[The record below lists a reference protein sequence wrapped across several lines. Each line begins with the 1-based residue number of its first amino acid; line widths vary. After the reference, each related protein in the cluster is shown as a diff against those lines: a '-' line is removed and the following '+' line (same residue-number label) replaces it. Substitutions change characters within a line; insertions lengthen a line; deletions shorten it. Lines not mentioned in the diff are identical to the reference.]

1 MSGFERQQSP
11 LFAKTED
18 FLVWLFAH
26 TAKFPKQYRHTLT
39 ERLERSALE
48 FQRQLGRAVLRKLP
62 GALDEADFELW
73 QTRQLVRL
81 AHGLDVFPA
90 RLLQFAFGM
99 MEVLGRLVGGCKKG
113 TRT

>member
-18 FLVWLFAH
+18 FLVWLFEH

-48 FQRQLGRAVLRKLP
+48 FERQLGRAVLRKQP

-73 QTRQLVRL
+73 QMRQLVRL
-81 AHGLDVFPA
+81 AYGLRVFPA
-90 RLLQFAFGM
+90 RLLEYAFGM
-99 MEVLGRLVGGCKKG
+99 MEELGRLVGGCKKG
-113 TRT
+113 IKT